1 MAKKEIKNT
10 EPASSTASTSNEFE
24 LIRWDKPTKIFVGI
38 CVFLFVIGVAGKFHF
53 SHAPIW
59 YQIFGET
66 AKLKKALIFG
76 QPQTIRSD
84 EWLVEMN
91 RQLNQAQRGFPIS
104 NESVGALNSPYLTG
118 APILDWTSIFKPY
131 HYGYMFFDIERG
143 WSFLSLFNIFFFLI
157 SFFLFLKSL
166 LNNNFL
172 LSFFGT
178 LWIYISSDVQWW
190 SIQLNLLA
198 PLSAAFVCAVYLLR
212 TKNKFIM
219 AINAFLIVA
228 FLYNFIYFIYP
239 PRQIPLSYLFALIF
253 IVYSIKNYSF
263 YLSNIASKAIF
274 VVLIFGTF
282 FALMYNFY
290 VISKE
295 TIEIVG
301 NTVYP
306 GKRVSIGGGYRFT
319 RIFSEFLFY
328 FLTPEKVPADYGNIC
343 EASNFL
349 MFFPVVI
356 LLYLGIVF
364 KSKIQ
369 NIYITL
375 LSVFV
380 LFLAIYIF
388 LGIPEFLA
396 KVTLFTMVPSFRLT
410 YTLGIASIILT
421 LVFIEWQLSLDK
433 SLRNSTANTIII
445 LIVTIIGLGAILFSE
460 NSALNGFFKSNQ
472 IIVSLLVFAGTFI
485 CLAYSYIKEMA
496 LLFLIF
502 VCLYNVK
509 NLSAN
514 PLSSGL
520 DALFKNPL
528 HLEVKRIMKED
539 PEAKFV
545 VFGQFIFSDFIKA
558 TGATVLSGTKFVPDF
573 KKLKVLDPI
582 GRYDSVYNRYAH
594 VVYNS
599 YTSPNDTVV
608 FQLAQ
613 NDLYSVY
620 IDPCSPKLKDV
631 GVKYVVFVYEPQSIE
646 VRCMDLVNGIS
657 GYKIYKIKN

>member
-10 EPASSTASTSNEFE
+10 ETIVKNSSIDEFE

-38 CVFLFVIGVAGKFHF
+38 CIFLFVIGVAGKFHF

-59 YQIFGET
+59 YQIFGEN
-66 AKLKKALIFG
+66 AKMKKSVIFG
-76 QPQTIRSD
+76 TPQTIRSD

-91 RQLNQAQRGFPIS
+91 RQLNQANKHFPVS
-104 NESVGALNSPYLTG
+104 NESVGPLNSPYLTG
-118 APILDWTSIFKPY
+118 APILDWTSLFKPY
-131 HYGYMFFDIERG
+131 HYGYVLFGAERG
-143 WSFLSLFNIFFFLI
+143 WSYLSLFNIFFFLI
-157 SFFLFLKSL
+157 SFFLFLKL
-166 LNNNFL
+166 LLKNNFW
-172 LSFFGT
+172 LSFLGT
-178 LWIYISSDVQWW
+178 FWIYLSSDVQWW

-198 PLSAAFVCAVYLLR
+198 PLSAAFVCMVYLLQ
-212 TKNKFIM
+212 TKNTAIM

-253 IVYSIKNYSF
+253 IIYSIKNYSF
-263 YLSNIASKAIF
+263 YLSNILTKAIF
-274 VVLIFGTF
+274 VVLIFGTLI
-282 FALMYNFY
+282 ALLYNFY
-290 VISKE
+290 EISKE

-306 GKRVSIGGGYRFT
+306 GKRVSTGAGFRFT
-319 RIFSEFLFY
+319 RIFSEFLY
-328 FLTPEKVPADYGNIC
+328 YHLTPEKVPTDYGNIC

-364 KSKIQ
+364 KSRIQ
-369 NIYITL
+369 NIYITS
-375 LSVFV
+375 LSIFV

-410 YTLGIASIILT
+410 YALGIASVIMT
-421 LVFIEWQLSLDK
+421 LIFIEWQLSLDK
-433 SLRNSTANTIII
+433 SLRNSPSSTVII
-445 LIVTIIGLGAILFSE
+445 LIVAIIGLASVLFSE
-460 NSALNGFFKSNQ
+460 NVALNGFFKSNQ
-472 IIVSLLVFAGTFI
+472 IIISIIVFAASFV
-485 CLAYSYIKEMA
+485 CLAYSFKKEVA
-496 LLFLIF
+496 IAFLVF

-509 NLSAN
+509 NFSAN

-528 HLEVKRIMKED
+528 HLQVKQIIKED
-539 PEAKFV
+539 PDAKFI
-545 VFGQFIFSDFIKA
+545 VFGQFIFSDFIKS
-558 TGATVLSGTKFVPDF
+558 TGTTVLSGTKFAPDF
-573 KKLKVLDPI
+573 TKLKILDPI

-594 VVYNS
+594 IVYNS

-620 IDPCSPKLKDV
+620 IDPCSPKLKAI
-631 GVKYVVFVYEPQSIE
+631 GVKYVVFAYEPQAVE
-646 VRCMDLVNGIS
+646 VRCMEMIS
-657 GYKIYKIKN
+657 NTSFQIYSLK